1 MTLEEI
7 VIRNLREAIAYM
19 TQYEDDFIREAAE
32 TDTRARDKALAQKK
46 DTLVKAEKRI
56 AELDMIFKRILRT
69 TLRGS

>member
-1 MTLEEI
+1 
-7 VIRNLREAIAYM
+7 M

-46 DTLVKAEKRI
+46 NTLVKAEKRI